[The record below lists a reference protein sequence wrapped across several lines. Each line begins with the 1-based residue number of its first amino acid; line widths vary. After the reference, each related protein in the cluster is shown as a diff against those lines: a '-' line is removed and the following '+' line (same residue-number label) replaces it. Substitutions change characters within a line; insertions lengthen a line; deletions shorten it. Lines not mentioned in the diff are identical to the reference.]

1 MKKSFVLISCVTIIL
16 CALTGCGQR
25 ETASSKENAYT
36 QDLMEQANDAVGY
49 PDITNFF
56 ERSQLKEIYEL
67 RDNPN
72 LICYWYTKSDITGK
86 WIYQGECIGYGI
98 PSNFF
103 ERSQLKE
110 IYELRD
116 NPNLICYWY
125 TKSDITGKW
134 IYQGE
139 CIGYGIPYGSS
150 ITQTETM
157 QNAALPA
164 LDMLGNDKSYNQ
176 YFTEILPQA
185 EPNGLYN
192 NGITTSATWILVPDS
207 EGNIKPTYVESEI
220 TVSQYKLDGR
230 LCEEWSIPENY

>member
-49 PDITNFF
+49 PDIT
-56 ERSQLKEIYEL
+56 
-67 RDNPN
+67 
-72 LICYWYTKSDITGK
+72 
-86 WIYQGECIGYGI
+86 
-98 PSNFF
+98 NFF

-207 EGNIKPTYVESEI
+207 EGNIKHTYVESEI

>member
-49 PDITNFF
+49 PDIA
-56 ERSQLKEIYEL
+56 
-67 RDNPN
+67 
-72 LICYWYTKSDITGK
+72 
-86 WIYQGECIGYGI
+86 
-98 PSNFF
+98 NFF

>member
-49 PDITNFF
+49 PDIT
-56 ERSQLKEIYEL
+56 
-67 RDNPN
+67 
-72 LICYWYTKSDITGK
+72 
-86 WIYQGECIGYGI
+86 
-98 PSNFF
+98 NFF

>member
-98 PSNFF
+98 P
-103 ERSQLKE
+103 
-110 IYELRD
+110 
-116 NPNLICYWY
+116 
-125 TKSDITGKW
+125 
-134 IYQGE
+134 
-139 CIGYGIPYGSS
+139 YGSS

-164 LDMLGNDKSYNQ
+164 LDMSGNDKSYNQ